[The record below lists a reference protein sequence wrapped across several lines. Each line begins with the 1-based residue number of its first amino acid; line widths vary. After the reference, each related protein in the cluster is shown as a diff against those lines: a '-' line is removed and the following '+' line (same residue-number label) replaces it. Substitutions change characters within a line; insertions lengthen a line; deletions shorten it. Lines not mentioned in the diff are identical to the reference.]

1 VATKKWTKIDKNV
14 ICHNSKK
21 FARHIGFFSF
31 FFCIYI
37 YFPYRYGAALA
48 CLFVGV
54 WVLPNNIQRDGRTLG
69 KKDENY

>member
-31 FFCIYI
+31 FSIYI
-37 YFPYRYGAALA
+37 YFPYRYGALA